1 MKTLRIPLIL
11 VLAAVLA
18 ACAGLEKREQ
28 LAQAEYAFTSVVE
41 TATDMR
47 ELGLLDDETVQ
58 ELTPAFIEVN
68 DLLQRAHAAIV
79 DGDYGDADEQIRAA
93 EALIAALARRLRNL

>member
-28 LAQAEYAFTSVVE
+28 LAQAEYAYTAVVE

-58 ELTPAFIEVN
+58 ELTPAFIEAN
-68 DLLQRAHAAIV
+68 DLLQSAHDAIV
-79 DGDYGDADEQIRAA
+79 DGDYGLADEQIAAA
-93 EALIAALARRLRNL
+93 ERMITVLSRRLRNL